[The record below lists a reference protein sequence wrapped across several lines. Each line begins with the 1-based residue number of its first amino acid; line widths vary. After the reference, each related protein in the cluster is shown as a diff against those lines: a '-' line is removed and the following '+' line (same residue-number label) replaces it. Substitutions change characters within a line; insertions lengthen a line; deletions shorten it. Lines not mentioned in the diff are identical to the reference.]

1 MKCENEPISYDD
13 HGDIPFEVPF
23 REIPS
28 SEISIYLQLDTRV
41 GQATCRQRCAHCFYI
56 NQPAA
61 ADRMVDLEEGRRIM
75 DSLRRHGFRVFPM
88 IADSLAQDGQFLRLF
103 GNTHNRDYRQELEC
117 VPTKTMARGDCWTS
131 GAPLMDDN
139 WRDILTECIVTG
151 FGSVTITFHGV
162 LDEHLALRPH
172 DTYPIK
178 GVFPG
183 FKCEEVIRRIR
194 QFNADMLRGD
204 IEALDGVPKELVQP
218 LAVNIGLTIG
228 RHNYSSQHLRRYVDY
243 FNRLNVDVLRFN
255 RFHDHGFRLPGLT
268 LSNEEVAVWYR
279 DLKAIHENVELGFQ
293 LGVDEDF
300 GTSGIEVMAFPAHTG
315 WCRAGRQLFA
325 VVPEPPAIVART
337 GRSVVESIGTIAACV
352 DAFKPLVGRLER
364 FTDMATGETDYDLR
378 FDVEA
383 IDLLNQKRV
392 SGVYSDGCFAVEM
405 LDEDRQKSRAA
416 AGIKLQMAN

>member
-1 MKCENEPISYDD
+1 
-13 HGDIPFEVPF
+13 
-23 REIPS
+23 
-28 SEISIYLQLDTRV
+28 
-41 GQATCRQRCAHCFYI
+41 

-61 ADRMVDLEEGRRIM
+61 ADRMVDLEDGRRIM

-218 LAVNIGLTIG
+218 LAVNIGLTI
-228 RHNYSSQHLRRYVDY
+228 
-243 FNRLNVDVLRFN
+243 
-255 RFHDHGFRLPGLT
+255 
-268 LSNEEVAVWYR
+268 
-279 DLKAIHENVELGFQ
+279 
-293 LGVDEDF
+293 
-300 GTSGIEVMAFPAHTG
+300 
-315 WCRAGRQLFA
+315 
-325 VVPEPPAIVART
+325 
-337 GRSVVESIGTIAACV
+337 
-352 DAFKPLVGRLER
+352 
-364 FTDMATGETDYDLR
+364 
-378 FDVEA
+378 
-383 IDLLNQKRV
+383 
-392 SGVYSDGCFAVEM
+392 
-405 LDEDRQKSRAA
+405 
-416 AGIKLQMAN
+416 